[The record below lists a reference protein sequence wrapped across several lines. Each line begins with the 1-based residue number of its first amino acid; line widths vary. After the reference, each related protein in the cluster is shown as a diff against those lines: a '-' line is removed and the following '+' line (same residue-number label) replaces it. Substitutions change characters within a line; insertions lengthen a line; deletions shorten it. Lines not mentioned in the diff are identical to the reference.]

1 LTPKIN
7 NLLEYSKDFKDNIN
21 YGLDQLY
28 LEDNYVCDETT
39 FKNNLD
45 KTLENLKIISETGNE
60 KFSQVNEIKDNYHKF
75 LNILREEKNRFI
87 ELKYLMQE
95 HEKKVLEDNI
105 DKISLLLDKD
115 LESKRV
121 EINKI

>member
-1 LTPKIN
+1 
-7 NLLEYSKDFKDNIN
+7 
-21 YGLDQLY
+21 
-28 LEDNYVCDETT
+28 
-39 FKNNLD
+39 
-45 KTLENLKIISETGNE
+45 
-60 KFSQVNEIKDNYHKF
+60 
-75 LNILREEKNRFI
+75 
-87 ELKYLMQE
+87 MQE

>member
-1 LTPKIN
+1 MTPKIN